1 MKSCPAFTLVE
12 LVVVVL
18 IVGILAAVAVPKVLN
33 NTTVATDDG
42 LRRTL
47 ATIRE
52 GLDMW
57 QAQYGSYPAENRE
70 YEEFVETRLRGQTF
84 PACPVGKG
92 IPTSVRVVSEG
103 VSLAGT
109 GGNGDTGEPMRKY
122 DNTTGEIIVNYHAPS
137 QSGEF
142 YDEW

>member
-1 MKSCPAFTLVE
+1 MKSYPAFTLVE

-18 IVGILAAVAVPKVLN
+18 IVGILAVVAVPKVLN
-33 NTTVATDDG
+33 NASAATDDG

-57 QAQYGSYPAENRE
+57 HVQYGSYPAEDLE
-70 YEEFVETRLRGQTF
+70 YEEFVKTRLRGQTF

-92 IPTSVRVVSEG
+92 ETTGVQVVSEG
-103 VSLAGT
+103 ISLAGT
-109 GGNGDTGEPMRKY
+109 GGNGDTGEPMWKY
-122 DNTTGEIIVNYHAPS
+122 DKTTGEMIINYHAPS